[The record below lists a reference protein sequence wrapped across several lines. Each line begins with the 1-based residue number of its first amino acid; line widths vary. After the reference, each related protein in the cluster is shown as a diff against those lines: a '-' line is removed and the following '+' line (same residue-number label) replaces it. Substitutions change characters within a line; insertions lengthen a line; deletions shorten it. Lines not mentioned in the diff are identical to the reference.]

1 VGVGVGGG
9 GGGGGGARLQFVQVP
24 VLTTVDPALTP
35 NRM

>member
-1 VGVGVGGG
+1 VLLWWGGG
-9 GGGGGGARLQFVQVP
+9 GGGSRLQFVQVA